1 MKTKPVE
8 TQNLVSKKSTIV
20 KTKKKATK
28 PITKS
33 SKQASPTVSPL
44 DQLIALK
51 KQADEIKDK
60 MDTLKE
66 QLKEEILQTQN
77 KTYTSQIGTVTIK
90 VSNEWSLPPVNEAK
104 AREILKDSFTFYF
117 KEKLSFGVEPLAKKE
132 INTLT
137 ELGQQLSEL
146 VEIKET
152 QSWEIRPQQ

>member
-1 MKTKPVE
+1 
-8 TQNLVSKKSTIV
+8 
-20 KTKKKATK
+20 
-28 PITKS
+28 
-33 SKQASPTVSPL
+33 
-44 DQLIALK
+44 
-51 KQADEIKDK
+51 
-60 MDTLKE
+60 
-66 QLKEEILQTQN
+66 
-77 KTYTSQIGTVTIK
+77 
-90 VSNEWSLPPVNEAK
+90 LPPVNETK